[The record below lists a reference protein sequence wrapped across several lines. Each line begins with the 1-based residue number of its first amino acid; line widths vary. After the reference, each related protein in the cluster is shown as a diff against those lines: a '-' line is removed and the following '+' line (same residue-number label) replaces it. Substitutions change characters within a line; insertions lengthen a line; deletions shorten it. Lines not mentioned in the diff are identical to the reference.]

1 MKWWLIVV
9 VLIVGCGSNPLTS
22 NEEEFLGTWVTEFHE
37 EDGTK
42 VRIVWT
48 FGTVHGDRTVRN
60 EIHRGDVFIRLRKG
74 QWQVLE
80 SARLRVVLES
90 ENLTIT
96 DHYDSNPEEI
106 SILGELIGGIIG
118 DILRAETNDEFT
130 IDYIRD
136 GDVLRMKWYNDEY
149 QTYVRMDK

>member
-1 MKWWLIVV
+1 M
-9 VLIVGCGSNPLTS
+9 
-22 NEEEFLGTWVTEFHE
+22 
-37 EDGTK
+37 
-42 VRIVWT
+42 
-48 FGTVHGDRTVRN
+48 HGDRTVRN
-60 EIHRGDVFIRLRKG
+60 EIHRGDVFIRLRKV